1 MKRVVEVAAI
11 LIAIT
16 FVTGLI
22 GCSKSSMPEA
32 AVKSSDGSEDL
43 KISYRLNVAQADT
56 ENFFS
61 FSGNVRYLA
70 AEKDQADEVSGA
82 SKLRS
87 KQVFHAYLYD
97 VEGKKTMSGGLR
109 GLFLFATNPYRQI
122 EIDNLNASKAA
133 DGVITIQYVHRGT
146 AYRIKTDTSGR
157 LSFPDGSFEKR
168 TIGYIEGGGPQ
179 VLSMDFSTDAS
190 AATVDW
196 NKVWDSKIASG
207 MVIEEGV
214 DKKTGDIVPDIADAT
229 SMYYFDG
236 TLGVSFENDIL
247 GIDGFLTAVP
257 R

>member
-1 MKRVVEVAAI
+1 MKRIVEVAAI
-11 LIAIT
+11 LIAVT
-16 FVTGLI
+16 FAVGLI
-22 GCSKSSMPEA
+22 GCTKESMPEPA
-32 AVKSSDGSEDL
+32 PMVSDGSEDL
-43 KISYRLNVAQADT
+43 KISYRLNVAEADA
-56 ENFFS
+56 ENYFS

-82 SKLRS
+82 SKLGS

-122 EIDNLNASKAA
+122 EIDDLNASKDA

-146 AYRIKTDTSGR
+146 AYRFITDRSGR
-157 LSFPDGSFEKR
+157 LSFPDGGFEKR
-168 TIGYIEGGGPQ
+168 TIGYIEGAGPQ
-179 VLSMDFSTDAS
+179 VISMDFSTDAS

-196 NKVWDSKIASG
+196 SKIWDSKIASG
-207 MVIEEGV
+207 TVIKEGV
-214 DKKTGDIVPDIADAT
+214 DRKTGDIVPDIADT
-229 SMYYFDG
+229 ESMYYFDG
-236 TLGVSFENDIL
+236 TLAVSLENDVL